1 MCLWKVWCHIK
12 KKISKVKYQCQQCRE
27 STLKSWKLKQKGQSQ
42 EFFISRNDFKVE
54 LKMKSVL
61 KLSGPPSQSSSLFP
75 KHEETR
81 SITTPPWMRHNP
93 IARLPPLPSSIWPGF
108 TDTHLYSWLKRGTVN
123 KPFNSQE
130 WPKENFSLHYQY
142 NINHISDE
150 NKEKYQFGDN
160 KLIQ

>member
-1 MCLWKVWCHIK
+1 MEALSSNCYKLACILLSQPMCLWKVWCHIK

-27 STLKSWKLKQKGQSQ
+27 STLKSWKLKLKGQSQ

-93 IARLPPLPSSIWPGF
+93 IARLPPLPSSI
-108 TDTHLYSWLKRGTVN
+108 
-123 KPFNSQE
+123 
-130 WPKENFSLHYQY
+130 
-142 NINHISDE
+142 
-150 NKEKYQFGDN
+150 
-160 KLIQ
+160 